1 MNRRKRQVL
10 AIFVILLALLF
21 TIIYVLPNVTGALT
35 QTSIIEYGSI
45 QVSDE
50 VTAYFV
56 RDEHLYLANQTG
68 TINYFVAE
76 GEQVRKGVKVLD
88 ISLGAVSEADSGYSA
103 ITSRIERFN
112 GGESIFSDDLKRMDL
127 QLEKLMQ
134 QKEQALAKKEV
145 KNAEK
150 LEKQI
155 IRLSQKK
162 TYIEAKDTEAKEEVK
177 KQHVVINEQGVI
189 PERYVSEANGIICY
203 YVDGYESEFTPQ
215 NMAMLSRKKV
225 ENLKFDIQNLVRT
238 TTLAK
243 EPLYKI
249 VDNNQWF
256 VVFWI
261 APEQIVKYEKGK
273 TIHLNL
279 PLGQVEGKIYDIID
293 DEGSWMVILSFNR
306 YYEEFAR
313 MRKVQAEVITSDYK
327 GLTVRNESITQEEGK
342 AGVYVKDKRGEFVF
356 KRVKVITTD
365 GVWSLVEVSSF
376 DDEKGEKIDTV
387 NIYDEILRKPN

>member
-1 MNRRKRQVL
+1 MSRRKRQALAVFVL
-10 AIFVILLALLF
+10 LLIVLF
-21 TIIYVLPNVTGALT
+21 TIIYILPNITGALT

-56 RDEHLYLANQTG
+56 RDERMYLANQTG
-68 TINYFVAE
+68 TINYYVAE

-88 ISLGAVSEADSGYSA
+88 ISLGAVSEEERGYSA
-103 ITSRIERFN
+103 ITSRIEQFN
-112 GGESIFSDDLKRMDL
+112 GGESIFSDDLKRMNL
-127 QLEKLMQ
+127 QLEKLARE
-134 QKEQALAKKEV
+134 KEEALAKKET
-145 KNAEK
+145 KTAEK
-150 LEKQI
+150 LEKQT
-155 IRLSQKK
+155 IRLIQKK
-162 TYIEAKDTEAKEEVK
+162 AYIEATDAAAKEEVK
-177 KQHVVINEQGVI
+177 KQHTAVNEQGVI
-189 PERYVSEANGIICY
+189 PESYVSESNGVICY

-225 ENLKFDIQNLVRT
+225 ENSKFDIQNLVRT

-261 APEQIVKYEKGK
+261 APEQIVKYEKDK
-273 TIHLNL
+273 TVYLNL
-279 PLGQVEGKIYDIID
+279 PLGQVEGKIHDIID
-293 DEGSWMVILSFNR
+293 DDGFWMVILSFNR

-313 MRKVQAEVITSDYK
+313 IRKVQAEVITSEYK
-327 GLTVRNESITQEEGK
+327 GLTIRNESITQEDGK
-342 AGVYVKDKRGEFVF
+342 TGVYVKDKRGEFVF
-356 KRVKVITTD
+356 KPVKVITTD

-376 DDEKGEKIDTV
+376 SDENGEKVNTV
-387 NIYDEILRKPN
+387 NIYDEILRRPN

>member
-1 MNRRKRQVL
+1 MSRRRRQAL
-10 AIFVILLALLF
+10 AAFVILFAVLF
-21 TIIYVLPNVTGALT
+21 TIIYVLPHVTGALT

-50 VTAYFV
+50 VTAYLV
-56 RDEHLYLANQTG
+56 RDERLYLANQTG
-68 TINYFVAE
+68 AINYYIEE

-88 ISLGAVSEADSGYSA
+88 ISLGAVSEEESGYSA

-112 GGESIFSDDLKRMDL
+112 GGESLFSDDLKRMDM
-127 QLEKLMQ
+127 QLERLGQ
-134 QKEQALAKKEV
+134 EKEAALARKET
-145 KNAEK
+145 K
-150 LEKQI
+150 LADKLDKQMA
-155 IRLSQKK
+155 RLRQKK
-162 TYIEAKDTEAKEEVK
+162 VYIEATDTAAKEEVK
-177 KQHVVINEQGVI
+177 KQHVIVNEQGVV
-189 PERYVSEANGIICY
+189 PESYVSESNGVICY

-215 NMAMLSRKKV
+215 NMPLLSRKKI
-225 ENLKFDIQNLVRT
+225 ETLKFDIQNLVRP
-238 TTLAK
+238 TTLMK
-243 EPLYKI
+243 EPLYKV
-249 VDNNQWF
+249 VDNNEWY

-273 TIHLNL
+273 NIFLNL
-279 PLGQVEGKIYDIID
+279 PLGQVEGKIHDIID

-313 MRKVQAEVITSDYK
+313 IRKVQAEVITSDYK
-327 GLTVRNESITQEEGK
+327 GLTVRNESITQQDGH

-376 DDEKGEKIDTV
+376 DDEKQEKVDTV